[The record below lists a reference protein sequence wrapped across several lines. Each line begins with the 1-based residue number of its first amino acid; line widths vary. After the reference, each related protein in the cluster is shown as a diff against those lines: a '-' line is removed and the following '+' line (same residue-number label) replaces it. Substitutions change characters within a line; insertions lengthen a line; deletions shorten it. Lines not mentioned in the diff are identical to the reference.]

1 MNHLVIQ
8 YKYTSQVG
16 VILKREYPGL
26 VEDKDQHGVVIK
38 TRPALDWSDYFLTV
52 KDADGLTAGDR
63 VISEFWRLF
72 DVKSEDDEEA
82 DRVFDNYVRKKVRD
96 MMYQA
101 RVDAV
106 KMYYDKKLNQK
117 LDDKL
122 ARPIELKY
130 EEYLGGKLKW
140 CSKAVWPYLCRYWC
154 SEEFL
159 IKRKR
164 GQESRL
170 GSDDIAQNHGGSR
183 PFGETRQVLEE
194 KFGPQYATVIN
205 TFSAM
210 KSGIK
215 I

>member
-1 MNHLVIQ
+1 
-8 YKYTSQVG
+8 
-16 VILKREYPGL
+16 
-26 VEDKDQHGVVIK
+26 
-38 TRPALDWSDYFLTV
+38 
-52 KDADGLTAGDR
+52 
-63 VISEFWRLF
+63 LF

-170 GSDDIAQNHGGSR
+170 GSYDIAQNHGGSR
-183 PFGETRQVLEE
+183 PFGETRQVLV
-194 KFGPQYATVIN
+194 QSYLVYI
-205 TFSAM
+205 M
-210 KSGIK
+210 KLFRILWLFK
-215 I
+215 ILLIFCRRRNLDHSMQL